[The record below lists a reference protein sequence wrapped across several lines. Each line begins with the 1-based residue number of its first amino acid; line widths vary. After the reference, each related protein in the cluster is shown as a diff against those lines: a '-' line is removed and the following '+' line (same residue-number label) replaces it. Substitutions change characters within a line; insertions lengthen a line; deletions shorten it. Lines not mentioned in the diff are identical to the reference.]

1 MDEAPPPLDAADLRL
16 LALLQADADRS
27 NQALAEAAGLSP
39 ATAHR
44 RVRRLKAQ
52 GLIEGIVAQ
61 LAPAA
66 MAAAGLPLLQA
77 LVEVTLDVQAAERL
91 QAFEDGALAE
101 PAVQQCWR
109 VSPGPDFVLVLAVPD
124 MPAYAALADRLF
136 SADLNVRSVR
146 AFFAVKRARF
156 GSVLP
161 LPAAPGDAPAAV
173 PRG

>member
-1 MDEAPPPLDAADLRL
+1 MNRDESASPALDAADLRL
-16 LALLQADADRS
+16 LGLLQADADRS

-39 ATAHR
+39 ATTHR
-44 RVRRLKAQ
+44 RVRRLKAL
-52 GLIEGIVAQ
+52 GLIEAVVAQ
-61 LAPAA
+61 LAPVA

-77 LVEVTLDVQAAERL
+77 LVEVTLEVQAAERL
-91 QAFEDGALAE
+91 QAFEDRALAE

-124 MPAYAALADRLF
+124 MPAYAALAGRLF

-156 GSVLP
+156 GSALP
-161 LPAAPGDAPAAV
+161 LPAEPAAG
-173 PRG
+173 RG